1 MRFDGERYIQEPP
14 GATASIEVHVTPGV
28 SGPAT
33 VEIDRFD
40 PVAGW
45 QFYKDE
51 RVDVVDGSGSVSFTP
66 PSAGQ
71 WLAQASFLGSRGA
84 SPSESG
90 HSRLLSAGPL
100 SDQLAQGLG

>member
-1 MRFDGERYIQEPP
+1 MEGR
-14 GATASIEVHVTPGV
+14 IEVRVAPGV

-45 QFYKDE
+45 QFYKDV
-51 RVDVVDGSGSVSFTP
+51 RVSVIDGGGSVSFTP

-71 WLAQASFLGSRGA
+71 WLAQAKFLGSRGA
-84 SPSESG
+84 SPSQSG

-100 SDQLAQGLG
+100 TDQLGQELG